1 MDDLKLAKQLAKA
14 LDRAIS
20 REREAQKFYLDQA
33 TLSYEYD
40 VKKLFKN
47 LVHEEIGQR
56 FAIKVLRPEF
66 ARFPEEVERF
76 LVEARAASAVRSP

>member
-1 MDDLKLAKQLAKA
+1 MDDLKLAKQLVKA

-47 LVHEEIGQR
+47 LVHEEIGHERLLNAKKQ
-56 FAIKVLRPEF
+56 AVLKDI
-66 ARFPEEVERF
+66 AR
-76 LVEARAASAVRSP
+76 LDKKK